1 MHRKLLL
8 IEHRKKYNRRSEI
21 SANENVENNHRC
33 NVLIDVAECSSC
45 SRWVFYAKIF
55 KFLIIIIKLAT
66 KTENNKLKLNC
77 LKLIFSLIWF
87 DLIWFVYFILLTVH
101 TFFFSIDQIKISLIL
116 HEFLL
121 SWFEKVFK
129 CLLWFLQKN

>member
-1 MHRKLLL
+1 MLRTIIVATFLSMLLNAV
-8 IEHRKKYNRRSEI
+8 HAQGGFSMQKYLS
-21 SANENVENNHRC
+21 
-33 NVLIDVAECSSC
+33 
-45 SRWVFYAKIF
+45 
-55 KFLIIIIKLAT
+55 FLIIIIKLAT